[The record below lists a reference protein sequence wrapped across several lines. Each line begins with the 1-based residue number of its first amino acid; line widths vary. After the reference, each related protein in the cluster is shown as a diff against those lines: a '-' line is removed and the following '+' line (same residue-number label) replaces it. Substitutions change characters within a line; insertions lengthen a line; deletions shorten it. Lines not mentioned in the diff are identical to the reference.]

1 MNLWWET
8 QTTVI
13 VILVWKSLVFPL
25 LEREGYHMDGI
36 GVFFFF
42 QEIYGF
48 RGAFSPSWITLF
60 KQQCIHVN
68 LYVLYVIKVNKNL
81 TP

>member
-1 MNLWWET
+1 
-8 QTTVI
+8 
-13 VILVWKSLVFPL
+13 
-25 LEREGYHMDGI
+25 MDGI